1 MRSVRSLF
9 VGALLVSLT
18 TLAACGGNQASSAAA
33 TATQGTGGGESTGG
47 QPTDQAQATPTQNP
61 GGGGDLNALITALT
75 PPNSTQ
81 VSKTEA
87 TGGVL
92 ISWTSTDSIDSL
104 KSFYESAIPG
114 TGMKIFSTTNAGGGY
129 TWIFAETEGSSHGGS
144 VSLAPN
150 TDGSGGSA
158 VVMSATTE

>member
-47 QPTDQAQATPTQNP
+47 EPTDQAQATPTQNP
-61 GGGGDLNALITALT
+61 GGAGDLNALITALT

-87 TGGVL
+87 TGG
-92 ISWTSTDSIDSL
+92 
-104 KSFYESAIPG
+104 
-114 TGMKIFSTTNAGGGY
+114 
-129 TWIFAETEGSSHGGS
+129 
-144 VSLAPN
+144 
-150 TDGSGGSA
+150 
-158 VVMSATTE
+158 